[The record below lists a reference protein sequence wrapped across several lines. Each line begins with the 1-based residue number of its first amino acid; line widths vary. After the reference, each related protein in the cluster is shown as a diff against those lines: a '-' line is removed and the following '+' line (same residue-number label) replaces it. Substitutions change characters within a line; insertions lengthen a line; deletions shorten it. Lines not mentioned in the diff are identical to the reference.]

1 MPVLTLTSPVNAII
15 NSNLKPV
22 FVDINKDDFT
32 IDVNQI
38 EKKITKKTKFLTQY
52 IFMDILVILKKLKRY
67 VININYI

>member
-1 MPVLTLTSPVNAII
+1 MALKSLNLPKDSEVIMPVLTFASPVNAII

-38 EKKITKKTKFLTQY
+38 EKKNNKENKSFTHSPSLWISL
-52 IFMDILVILKKLKRY
+52 
-67 VININYI
+67 

>member
-1 MPVLTLTSPVNAII
+1 MPVLTFASPVNAI

-38 EKKITKKTKFLTQY
+38 EKNNKENKSFTYSTSLWIS
-52 IFMDILVILKKLKRY
+52 
-67 VININYI
+67 